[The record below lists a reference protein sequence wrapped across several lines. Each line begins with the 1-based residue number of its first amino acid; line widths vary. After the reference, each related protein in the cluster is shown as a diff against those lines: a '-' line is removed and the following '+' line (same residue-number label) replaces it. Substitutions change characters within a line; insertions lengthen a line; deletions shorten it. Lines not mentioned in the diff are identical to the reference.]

1 MLAFS
6 VQSLA
11 INLAIL
17 AVLLLLAAL
26 IVAKPWLI
34 ASWSQMRI
42 RKHLKHLHK
51 QGAHIVENVYLRN
64 RKGEVIH
71 IEHLIIGN
79 EITCLNTSARS
90 GKIFGSLRSPMWS
103 QETKQGCHRFE
114 NPIRQHDKITNA
126 LQGIIGNRL
135 IIQVL
140 TVFTHATLNTSEDNN
155 IITLKQLNQR
165 LPTNEAQKAKFNSQ
179 QLLQLIQNISVDA
192 QAPESNQHG
201 NPSMLKT
208 AHVLLTSSVTAMTIS
223 IGFLLYS
230 MI

>member
-11 INLAIL
+11 TNLAIL
-17 AVLLLLAAL
+17 AVLLLFVGL

-42 RKHLKHLHK
+42 RKHLNHLHK
-51 QGAHIVENVYLRN
+51 QGAHIIENICLRN

-71 IEHLIIGN
+71 IEYLIIGN

-90 GKIFGSLRSPMWS
+90 GKILGSLRSPMWS
-103 QETKQGCHRFE
+103 QENEQGSHRFK
-114 NPIRQHDKITNA
+114 NPMRQHDKISNT
-126 LQGIIGNRL
+126 LQGMIGSRL
-135 IIQVL
+135 PIQVL
-140 TVFTHATLNTSEDNN
+140 TIFTHASLHTTEANN
-155 IITLKQLNQR
+155 IITLKELDQR
-165 LPTNEAQKAKFNSQ
+165 LSTNKAQQTQFNSQ
-179 QLLQLIQNISVDA
+179 QLLHLIQNISVDA
-192 QAPESNQHG
+192 QVPESNYDG

-208 AHVLLTSSVTAMTIS
+208 AHILLTSSVTAMTIA
-223 IGFLLYS
+223 IAFLSYG